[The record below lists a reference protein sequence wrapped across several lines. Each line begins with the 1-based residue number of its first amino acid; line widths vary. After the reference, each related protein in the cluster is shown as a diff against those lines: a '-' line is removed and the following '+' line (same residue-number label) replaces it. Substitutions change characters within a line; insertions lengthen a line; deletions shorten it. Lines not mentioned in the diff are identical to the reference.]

1 MPNVTAPS
9 PGRAQGVK
17 MTIEVY
23 TVSRDGVVV
32 SPPRAT
38 VSVPHGY
45 EPALEPL
52 NTQLEPCACPVHRRA
67 GAAR

>member
-1 MPNVTAPS
+1 MTNGTAS
-9 PGRAQGVK
+9 SEERAQGAK

-32 SPPRAT
+32 RPPRAT

-52 NTQLEPCACPVHRRA
+52 NTRLAPCACPVHRQA

>member
-1 MPNVTAPS
+1 MTNATTPAKP
-9 PGRAQGVK
+9 GVK

-23 TVSRDGVVV
+23 TVSRYGVV

-38 VSVPHGY
+38 VSVPHNY
-45 EPALEPL
+45 EPVLEPI
-52 NTQLEPCACPVHRRA
+52 NTGFGPCQCPSHRQA